1 MNPEEIVEQILSSR
15 PDLSREEVL
24 KMIEKK
30 KKTAGEFFT
39 DEAVA
44 RIVASELGVE
54 IFREPLRLEVLIR
67 DLVSGLNDV
76 TVSGR
81 VIMAHPLKTYT
92 RPDLTEGKFAR
103 LLIADKSGTLKLI
116 LWDDKT
122 DLVETGKVEPG
133 QIIKVSHGYVREGL
147 DGKLELHVGLRG
159 NVQIS
164 PPDAVEDEYPPI
176 TQFVEK
182 LRVAEIK
189 EEGGPVVV
197 EGTIATTPIIR
208 EVVTSRNEKVAVASF
223 ELRDETGE
231 IGVSAWRKLAE
242 VVKDLTVGTRIKIKN
257 AYIRKGFADRLELT
271 SRTFTSME
279 ILSKPEKQPT
289 QNTETSYV

>member
-1 MNPEEIVEQILSSR
+1 MNLEEIIEQILSSR
-15 PDLSREEVL
+15 PDLTHGEVL
-24 KMIEKK
+24 AMIENKK
-30 KKTAGEFFT
+30 RGAGEFFT
-39 DEAVA
+39 DEAAA

-54 IFREPLRLEVLIR
+54 IFREPLRLEVLIQ

-81 VIMAHPLKTYT
+81 VIMVYPPKTYT
-92 RPDLTEGKFAR
+92 RPNLTEGKFAR

-122 DLVETGKVEPG
+122 DLVEAGKVEQG

-159 NVQIS
+159 DVQIS
-164 PPDAVEDEYPPI
+164 PPDAAESEYPPI
-176 TQFVEK
+176 TRFVEK
-182 LRVAEIK
+182 LEVAEIK

-208 EVVTSRNEKVAVASF
+208 EVVTSRNEKIKVASF

-242 VVKDLTVGTRIKIKN
+242 AVKDLTVGTRIKIKN
-257 AYIRKGFADRLELT
+257 AYVRRDFADRLELT
-271 SRTFTSME
+271 SRTFTSVE
-279 ILSKPEKQPT
+279 ILPKPEKPPK
-289 QNTETSYV
+289 

>member
-1 MNPEEIVEQILSSR
+1 MSLEEIIKQILSSR
-15 PDLSREEVL
+15 PDLTREETL

-30 KKTAGEFFT
+30 KKGAGEFFT
-39 DEAVA
+39 DEAAA

-67 DLVSGLNDV
+67 DLVSGLSDV

-81 VIMAHPLKTYT
+81 VIMLHPPKTYT
-92 RPDLTEGKFAR
+92 RSDRTEGKFAR

-122 DLVETGKVEPG
+122 DLVETGKVKQG

-159 NVQIS
+159 DIQIS
-164 PPDAVEDEYPPI
+164 PPDAVDSEYPLI
-176 TQFVEK
+176 TQFIEK
-182 LRVAEIK
+182 LKVTEIK
-189 EEGGPVVV
+189 KEDGPVVV
-197 EGTIATTPIIR
+197 EGTIATTPVIR

-231 IGVSAWRKLAE
+231 IRVSAWRKLAE
-242 VVKDLTVGTRIKIKN
+242 VAKDLTVGTRIKIRN
-257 AYIRKGFADRLELT
+257 AYVRKGFADQLELT
-271 SRTFTSME
+271 SRAFTSIE
-279 ILSKPEKQPT
+279 VL
-289 QNTETSYV
+289 TETGK